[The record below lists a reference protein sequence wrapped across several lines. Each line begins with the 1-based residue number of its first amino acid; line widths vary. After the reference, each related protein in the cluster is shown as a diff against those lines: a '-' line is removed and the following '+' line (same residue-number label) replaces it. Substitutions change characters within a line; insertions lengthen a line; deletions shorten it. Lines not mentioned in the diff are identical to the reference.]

1 MEDTAA
7 RRNSWFSRSRPRAQL
22 SCSTPQSLLALLSH
36 TLTPLRS
43 PRLASIPVRSRPPS
57 FSRRHCGT
65 RYWNPGNCELAEQT
79 PPSGTPNS
87 VHPRPADTCEPAFPP
102 RLCSGTNRR
111 LFPWTRQKSHSWLAK
126 GVAVANHT
134 TNRKRRPQLVHTR
147 HGRAGPVSYKCQR
160 KPTAYSR
167 ARAPAWKE
175 HPDSRAAQRGY
186 KVDQGGQFLVSPT
199 SLRPAYFVDL
209 LPAFRPRTDGRKPG
223 FRRRASEIYVA
234 NPIPSRKIGQNLSYL
249 LPARPH
255 PPDWLETKNQC
266 HNFYRI
272 PSCI

>member
-22 SCSTPQSLLALLSH
+22 SCSTPQTLLALLSH

-102 RLCSGTNRR
+102 RLCSGTPRRQFRGTPQKSRAGEGSCSSQSHHKQEAPAPTGAYTPEPSRTCVLQMPTQAHR
-111 LFPWTRQKSHSWLAK
+111 LFPRTRTSVEGAPRLPC
-126 GVAVANHT
+126 G
-134 TNRKRRPQLVHTR
+134 P
-147 HGRAGPVSYKCQR
+147 AG
-160 KPTAYSR
+160 
-167 ARAPAWKE
+167 
-175 HPDSRAAQRGY
+175 
-186 KVDQGGQFLVSPT
+186 L
-199 SLRPAYFVDL
+199 
-209 LPAFRPRTDGRKPG
+209 
-223 FRRRASEIYVA
+223 
-234 NPIPSRKIGQNLSYL
+234 
-249 LPARPH
+249 
-255 PPDWLETKNQC
+255 
-266 HNFYRI
+266 
-272 PSCI
+272 